1 MRSMSIPEGVKVLA
15 VNRRA
20 HFNYSIDE
28 SFECGIS
35 LQGTEV
41 KSIKDGKLSF
51 PDAFA
56 EVRNGEVWMRNFH
69 ISEYVFSASVF
80 QHDPDRQKKLLLHAQ
95 EIKRI
100 DRRVREKGYTL
111 IPLSIYLKHGLIKI
125 ELGLCKGKKTYD
137 KRDDIRERDLDRDM
151 HRALRR
157 RNEG

>member
-1 MRSMSIPEGVKVLA
+1 VSIPEGVKVVA
-15 VNRRA
+15 VNKRA
-20 HFNYSIDE
+20 HFDYAIDE
-28 SFECGIS
+28 TFECGIS
-35 LQGTEV
+35 LLGTEV
-41 KSIKDGKLSF
+41 KSIKDRRLAF

-56 EVRNGEVWMRNFH
+56 EVRGGEVWIRNFH
-69 ISEYVFSASVF
+69 VSVYPFSSAAF

-111 IPLSIYLKHGLIKI
+111 IVLSVYLKRGLIKI
-125 ELGLCKGKKTYD
+125 ELGLCKGKKMYD
-137 KRDDIRERDLDRDM
+137 KRSDIREKDLDRDM